1 MGLSVVL
8 QLFSTFGEHGLLK
21 CLHLFVVCLI
31 RAELGTSR
39 VPVACRAAGT
49 GTVRMRNAGLGA
61 VAKPGC
67 GLGLCFWDPVLWLG
81 M

>member
-1 MGLSVVL
+1 MLRL
-8 QLFSTFGEHGLLK
+8 LSTFGENGLLK

-31 RAELGTSR
+31 RAELGTCR
-39 VPVACRAAGT
+39 APAACRAAGT
-49 GTVRMRNAGLGA
+49 GRVRMRDAGLGA

-67 GLGLCFWDPVLWLG
+67 GPGLCFWDPVLWLG